1 MLYVND
7 LQQILS
13 FSFPRRWNQANIIGT
28 LINWDNT
35 LEEGWVKIFH
45 IKTGCLSRFSIYIT
59 KNKLDYRDIQ
69 FIEYFLSKHKT
80 ICKTEQTLIAFKNP
94 KVQIKKQDKNILT
107 FVLPEVFIK
116 YEHMFLTNMITIAF
130 RFDLK
135 KDTIDSIIKE
145 FCISFLIDDKHY
157 ETLYNTIGQEM
168 IKIYNNW
175 AIKNLPKNSSDEN
188 KKELET
194 III

>member
-1 MLYVND
+1 M
-7 LQQILS
+7 
-13 FSFPRRWNQANIIGT
+13 R
-28 LINWDNT
+28 
-35 LEEGWVKIFH
+35 KIFY
-45 IKTGCLSRFSIYIT
+45 SFFSIVLFLGLVYFGTGFYIAHT
-59 KNKLDYRDIQ
+59 ILRIDHSCGVHEGSLPNTWSTKLDYRDIQ

>member
-1 MLYVND
+1 
-7 LQQILS
+7 
-13 FSFPRRWNQANIIGT
+13 
-28 LINWDNT
+28 
-35 LEEGWVKIFH
+35 
-45 IKTGCLSRFSIYIT
+45 
-59 KNKLDYRDIQ
+59 
-69 FIEYFLSKHKT
+69 
-80 ICKTEQTLIAFKNP
+80 
-94 KVQIKKQDKNILT
+94 
-107 FVLPEVFIK
+107 
-116 YEHMFLTNMITIAF
+116 MFLTNMITIAF